1 MLRFARGLRDDLRL
15 ALLARRLRRFPE
27 DLRLRAAAA
36 ELHCR
41 RSERFSERSEPEEL
55 QQAVSG
61 ETSGGDTWRIFWEY
75 HGNNGSINGNNNNN
89 EIFRNNHYMLMGRII
104 LICGIMGI
112 VFGNI
117 LV

>member
-36 ELHCR
+36 ALHCR
-41 RSERFSERSEPEEL
+41 RAERFSERSERSESEEL

-61 ETSGGDTWRIFWEY
+61 ETSHGDTWRIVTWNIIYIYRWNIIIHYIFWEY
-75 HGNNGSINGNNNNN
+75 HGNNIINWNNN
-89 EIFRNNHYMLMGRII
+89 EDS
-104 LICGIMGI
+104 
-112 VFGNI
+112 
-117 LV
+117 

>member
-75 HGNNGSINGNNNNN
+75 HGNNIVNWNNN
-89 EIFRNNHYMLMGRII
+89 EDSNKNNWEYHI
-104 LICGIMGI
+104 
-112 VFGNI
+112 
-117 LV
+117 